1 MEDEMTNRVMYQPT
15 PKQLSKWGTPGDN
28 DIDIRELSIE
38 PPAPTPRRGFGAR
51 GTRYDE
57 PCETCWNTTEICNH
71 CGNCRNHCQC

>member
-1 MEDEMTNRVMYQPT
+1 MTD
-15 PKQLSKWGTPGDN
+15 GDITSGLGIGGHGSDDHHIN
-28 DIDIRELSIE
+28 IRELSIE